1 MWIFHVTVDRMVISL
16 HLPVGRHR
24 NVVPFRHI
32 EAFLEESYGT
42 KFGFAHQMK
51 LPRAVERKIALT
63 HGHRPRSVVESL
75 VFEHLCFA
83 RIRLISGVCRQAIE
97 CKDSFIFPPRRFDFR
112 LIHLVKSHPSRGIF
126 EIERHNFHFISAQ
139 RKHLLFFVERSNDVS
154 TFLFR
159 NRQDGKLRIS
169 GISQRSR
176 PLQQVVYRSI
186 VAPIVKMLH
195 KISIFHHAAIEI
207 EHFHRPVLTAM
218 RRVLRFCQ
226 DGATIFS
233 HFSVTQHKTWFVE
246 KTQTIRLLIV
256 KSRNTCR
263 NSAELRLFAFQTSQ
277 INELKVSTFVQTDCF
292 VATCCWHKHHTRRRL
307 FDAPQLILIRTID
320 FSGFHSVTIVAQSL
334 LSKRIKDAPRTRK
347 RSNRPVLLCALCIC

>member
-1 MWIFHVTVDRMVISL
+1 MVISL
-16 HLPVGRHR
+16 HLPVRRHR
-24 NVVPFRHI
+24 NVIPFRHI
-32 EAFLEESYGT
+32 EAFLEESCGT

-51 LPRAVERKIALT
+51 LPRAVERKITLA
-63 HGHRPRSVVESL
+63 HGYRPRSVVESL

-83 RIRLISGVCRQAIE
+83 RIRLISGVRRQAIE
-97 CKDSFIFPPRRFDFR
+97 RKDGFIFPPRRFDFR
-112 LIHLVKSHPSRGIF
+112 LVHLVKSHPSRGIF

-176 PLQQVVYRSI
+176 PLQQVVNRSI

-195 KISIFHHAAIEI
+195 KISIFHHAAVEI

-226 DGATIFS
+226 DGTTIFS

-246 KTQTIRLLIV
+246 KTQTISLLIV
-256 KSRNTCR
+256 KPRNICR
-263 NSAELRLFAFQTSQ
+263 NSAKLRLFFFQTRQ
-277 INELKVSTFVQTDCF
+277 INEVKVSTFVQTDSF
-292 VATCCWHKHHTRRRL
+292 VATCCGHKHHTRRRL
-307 FDAPQLILIRTID
+307 FDAPQLILVRTID

-334 LSKRIKDAPRTRK
+334 LGKRIKDAPRTRK
-347 RSNRPVLLCALCIC
+347 WSNRPVLLCALCIC